1 MGDVKPRAVGVDP
14 GRRRV
19 GLALADDGEG
29 TLALP
34 FRTIERGGD
43 DVEAAVHVARAI
55 REGLGAHPLAA
66 LVIGLPL
73 RMDGSEGEAARRAR
87 RFGDELAKRLEVE
100 PLYRD
105 ERFTTVAAERG
116 LRELGTRARDQHAV
130 VDQSAAALLLQGYLD
145 AQR

>member
-1 MGDVKPRAVGVDP
+1 MSAARAVGVDP

-55 REGLGAHPLAA
+55 REGLGEHPLGA
-66 LVIGLPL
+66 LIVGLPL

-87 RFGDELAKRLEVE
+87 RFGELLAARLETEAVF
-100 PLYRD
+100 RD
-105 ERFTTVAAERG
+105 ERFTTVAAQRG
-116 LRELGTRARDQHAV
+116 LRELGRASRDQRDV